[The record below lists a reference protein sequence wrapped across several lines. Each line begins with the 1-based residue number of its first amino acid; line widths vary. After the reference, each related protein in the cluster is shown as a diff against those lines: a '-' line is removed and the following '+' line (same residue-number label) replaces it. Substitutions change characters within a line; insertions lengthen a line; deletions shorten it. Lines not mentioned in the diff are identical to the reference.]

1 MYSHVS
7 HMFKRGAAQPDTPMN
22 LPDTDVP
29 RARQNHFP
37 HFSSAPTTTTTT
49 ATTPKPLPVTPL
61 ALFPWVSLIRAKVSA
76 AAKHGV
82 GDETGMTCRNIHGK
96 TAWVRMMAGV
106 IDNMAPKFVSVHANI
121 TPLAMLRS
129 RLSLVYVL
137 PLDFVTHAEISENVI
152 SDCGL
157 LDFTIDEASTGKNGE
172 GICEYHDYD
181 SSYSSNI
188 ARLGSDAANVV
199 ETYTGVTRGN
209 LQ

>member
-1 MYSHVS
+1 
-7 HMFKRGAAQPDTPMN
+7 
-22 LPDTDVP
+22 
-29 RARQNHFP
+29 
-37 HFSSAPTTTTTT
+37 
-49 ATTPKPLPVTPL
+49 
-61 ALFPWVSLIRAKVSA
+61 
-76 AAKHGV
+76 
-82 GDETGMTCRNIHGK
+82 
-96 TAWVRMMAGV
+96 MAGV

-181 SSYSSNI
+181 ASYCCNI
-188 ARLGSDAANVV
+188 AILRRGECGANIYWCHKRKRPEKRPRNTRDKLRVCVANMRL
-199 ETYTGVTRGN
+199 RP
-209 LQ
+209 